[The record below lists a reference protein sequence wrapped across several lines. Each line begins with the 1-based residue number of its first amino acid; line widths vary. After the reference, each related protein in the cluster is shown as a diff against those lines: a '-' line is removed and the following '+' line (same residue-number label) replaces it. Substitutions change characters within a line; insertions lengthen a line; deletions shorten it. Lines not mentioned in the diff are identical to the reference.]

1 MGCGCLLF
9 LIALAF
15 PRATILLLLL
25 FTDWFHGV
33 FRGALIPILGFIF
46 LPYTTL
52 WYSVV
57 IRNWGGI
64 WGFWQ
69 VAFLAV
75 AILLDLGVIG
85 GADRRRRADRRD

>member
-1 MGCGCLLF
+1 MGCGCLAF

-15 PRATILLLLL
+15 PRAAIILLFL
-25 FTDWFHGV
+25 FSDWFRGLFPGV
-33 FRGALIPILGFIF
+33 LVPILGFLF

-57 IRNWGGI
+57 MRTWDGA

-69 VAFLAV
+69 VAFLVIAV
-75 AILLDLGVIG
+75 LLDLGVIG
-85 GADRRRRADRRD
+85 GAGRRRRK

>member
-1 MGCGCLLF
+1 MGCGCLVF

-15 PRATILLLLL
+15 PRVAILLLFL
-25 FTDWFHGV
+25 FSNWFNGV
-33 FRGALIPILGFIF
+33 FHGALIPILGFIF

-57 IRNWGGI
+57 AHAWPGE

-69 VAFLAV
+69 IAFLVV

-85 GADRRRRADRRD
+85 GAGRRRRG